1 MEKTLKQIESN
12 KCPSSLLN
20 RNMPLSVSAKHALK
34 KSFIPCSAYKPVPY
48 ASQAIQGYMWK
59 NQAWNMIESKA
70 GWML

>member
-1 MEKTLKQIESN
+1 
-12 KCPSSLLN
+12 
-20 RNMPLSVSAKHALK
+20 MPLSVSAKHALK
-34 KSFIPCSAYKPVPY
+34 KSFIACSAYKPVPY